1 MFIDSVALLLSDSVA
16 LLLVLGVVHRAA
28 LLAVLGGA
36 DGLGESLTDVLIH
49 RVTLLSGGGAG
60 HQLIITLEDPTT
72 LLPALVLID
81 SGALLLLDSAAL
93 LLVHRAAAGPVI
105 AHGVGGR
112 DGRNPEVHE
121 GVAEV
126 CSITEPA

>member
-1 MFIDSVALLLSDSVA
+1 M
-16 LLLVLGVVHRAA
+16 

-36 DGLGESLTDVLIH
+36 DGLGESLTDVVIH

-72 LLPALVLID
+72 LLLPALVLID

>member
-1 MFIDSVALLLSDSVA
+1 MDQSLAYQKTNLNKVTLSRND
-16 LLLVLGVVHRAA
+16 GI
-28 LLAVLGGA
+28 GGA
-36 DGLGESLTDVLIH
+36 LGHVPNHFLKGQIK
-49 RVTLLSGGGAG
+49 
-60 HQLIITLEDPTT
+60 DPTT